1 MSNDVGVN
9 MLGEVEANRKP
20 ARTGPLRVVIGNTRN
35 SREVREPDGHR
46 SGATLQ
52 MRRPRQRSG
61 FGGGRKRAF
70 QQDALRM
77 RGSESRMNPT
87 ISPVE
92 HLNGFSAQGR
102 FFRPSSGAWLG
113 PPSYDPIFSALLAR
127 RVALAGCFL
136 LILAVAV

>member
-20 ARTGPLRVVIGNTRN
+20 ARAGPLRVVIGNTRN
-35 SREVREPDGHR
+35 SREVRKPDGHR

-92 HLNGFSAQGR
+92 
-102 FFRPSSGAWLG
+102 PSMVSRLKAK
-113 PPSYDPIFSALLAR
+113 IFSSVVRGMAR
-127 RVALAGCFL
+127 SS
-136 LILAVAV
+136 IQ